1 MRFIS
6 SRRVC
11 KCPSAGRLFFRAS
24 NRKEVH
30 CWIRLPSM
38 NTSTIYQRAREKR
51 KTKVQLKKTTTWR
64 NNKKKQLPTI
74 CEPWFELAGEVRLE
88 SRTIENHRPRSK
100 FFFLNNISSPL
111 VEIRTEQ
118 SDDVA
123 LKRRRGS
130 LTQWILCIAGTS
142 GITQTEAP
150 TLGTL
155 CVWVHEWR

>member
-51 KTKVQLKKTTTWR
+51 KTKVQLKKKKNLEKQQQK
-64 NNKKKQLPTI
+64 NNFLPS
-74 CEPWFELAGEVRLE
+74 V
-88 SRTIENHRPRSK
+88 NHDLS
-100 FFFLNNISSPL
+100 
-111 VEIRTEQ
+111 
-118 SDDVA
+118 
-123 LKRRRGS
+123 
-130 LTQWILCIAGTS
+130 
-142 GITQTEAP
+142 
-150 TLGTL
+150 
-155 CVWVHEWR
+155 